1 MGVVKMCVFEAFAV
15 CTSTRSVLAG
25 QPGLPGT
32 TKLDPE
38 QVRAIMARLPFEQRA
53 FLGAI
58 MGEMGAESLLWGWLY
73 QIAAQRAYKEGW
85 EIIRGVERTGWLAR
99 VVCGDVLRLDGKPS
113 PVRAVADALKLP
125 TRTYRE
131 SSWPSRYR
139 WLGSVGNRL
148 TDDCKAVL
156 RVEIYS
162 EG

>member
-1 MGVVKMCVFEAFAV
+1 MCVFEAFAV

-32 TKLDPE
+32 TKLDPA

-53 FLGAI
+53 FLSAVI
-58 MGEMGAESLLWGWLY
+58 GEMGADSLLWGWLY
-73 QIAAQRAYKEGW
+73 QKAAQRAAQEHW
-85 EIIRGVERTGWLAR
+85 ELIRGVERTGWLAR

-113 PVRAVADALKLP
+113 PVRAVADALKLRK
-125 TRTYRE
+125 TTYTE
-131 SSWPSRYR
+131 SLWPSRYH

-156 RVEIYS
+156 RGEIYS
-162 EG
+162 DG

>member
-1 MGVVKMCVFEAFAV
+1 MCVIEAFAV
-15 CTSTRSVLAG
+15 CTSTRSILAG
-25 QPGLPGT
+25 HPGLPGAT
-32 TKLDPE
+32 TLDPA

-53 FLGAI
+53 FLSAV
-58 MGEMGAESLLWGWLY
+58 MGELGAESLLWGWLY
-73 QIAAQRAYKEGW
+73 QKAAQRAAQEHW
-85 EIIRGVERTGWLAR
+85 ELIRGVERTGWLAR

-131 SSWPSRYR
+131 SVWPKRYV

-156 RVEIYS
+156 RKEIYS
-162 EG
+162 